1 MDRKD
6 DKILGN
12 IQIIRNLVDNKEY
25 FLKQIILKNEEE
37 VEEKSEL
44 IKRISEIQSENLV
57 QILGF
62 KAVSNGGK
70 LQCGS
75 NFKVNIIIEKFRSDL
90 KSSLKEN
97 HLNYNEPYYI
107 QMFSEII
114 VGLYEIQMKDMYLPD
129 ISIDNLVFSNNTP
142 NNNNRQNIVSS

>member
-1 MDRKD
+1 MERKE

-12 IQIIRNLVDNKEY
+12 IQTIRNLVDNKEY
-25 FLKQIILKNEEE
+25 FLKQIILRDEKE

-62 KAVSNGGK
+62 KAVSNGGR
-70 LQCGS
+70 LQCGP
-75 NFKVNIIIEKFRSDL
+75 NFKVNIIIEKFRSEL

-114 VGLYEIQMKDMYLPD
+114 VGLYEI
-129 ISIDNLVFSNNTP
+129 
-142 NNNNRQNIVSS
+142 